1 MKNKYRHIFEPLI
14 VGNHIIKNRIIMGSM
29 HTGLEEGGQDDFSR
43 MGEYFAE
50 RASTGVGLIITG
62 GISPMKKVLLTGLF
76 LTKKV
81 KSQDISL

>member
-62 GISPMKKVLLTGLF
+62 GISPNEEGALDGAILTN
-76 LTKKV
+76 KV
-81 KSQDISL
+81 KSQDIIL

>member
-1 MKNKYRHIFEPLI
+1 
-14 VGNHIIKNRIIMGSM
+14 M

-62 GISPMKKVLLTGLF
+62 GISPNEEGALDGPIF
-76 LTKKV
+76 N
-81 KSQDISL
+81 QERNEY